1 MLLYHGRSKFLSK
14 HVAQCHV
21 SWLCPKAP
29 LSKLCHLTLRQGSHS
44 ESAFSTHRLNS
55 DFMILWYGSFLSWTI
70 VWTLTDVNLES
81 RMLSKIVPLADYS
94 VLRQCHMC
102 VETLVYLLP
111 PIKQTA
117 VAHRQSIRINWIC
130 RWCNSW
136 WRTAWLIW
144 FQLHLASDNFEAVRD
159 YDGVSLEG
167 SRAENSSDK
176 SNMMCCQERSFDSCC
191 VNWSTGL
198 CTVKAS
204 HMLRYLWCWPPGVAH
219 HGIRGPCW
227 GH

>member
-1 MLLYHGRSKFLSK
+1 
-14 HVAQCHV
+14 
-21 SWLCPKAP
+21 
-29 LSKLCHLTLRQGSHS
+29 
-44 ESAFSTHRLNS
+44 
-55 DFMILWYGSFLSWTI
+55 
-70 VWTLTDVNLES
+70 
-81 RMLSKIVPLADYS
+81 MLSKIVPLADYS

-176 SNMMCCQERSFDSCC
+176 SNMLCCRERSFDSCC
-191 VNWSTGL
+191 VNWSTGVL
-198 CTVKAS
+198 SKRATCSDICGADLLVSRTMELGA
-204 HMLRYLWCWPPGVAH
+204 RAGD
-219 HGIRGPCW
+219 IRGRIKQGSILPMSCPRHETTNW
-227 GH
+227 DLSHSTL